1 MCIYIG
7 AFVDKKELLKAAET
21 VSKNRLQRVIDN
33 PHVTFKFKPQSV
45 DKTLFGETVEITI
58 IGYAND
64 GKNEGFKVS
73 VTSNNPELSKMI
85 EAIPTPHIT
94 ISVAENGKPVDTGFL
109 NFKNIHCPIKITGT
123 FGGFTPSG
131 VIFG

>member
-7 AFVDKKELLKAAET
+7 AFVNKKELLKVAET

-73 VTSNNPELSKMI
+73 VASNNPELSKMI

-94 ISVAENGKPVDTGFL
+94 ISVSENGKPVDTGFL
-109 NFKNIHCPIKITGT
+109 NFKNIRHPIKITGT